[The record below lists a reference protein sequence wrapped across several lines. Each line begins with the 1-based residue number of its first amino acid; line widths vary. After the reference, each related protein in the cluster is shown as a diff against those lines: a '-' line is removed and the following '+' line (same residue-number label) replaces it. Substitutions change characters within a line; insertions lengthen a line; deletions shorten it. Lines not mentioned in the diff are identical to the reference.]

1 MVQSEAI
8 VPTRYPKWWTFGTS
22 KTPLWNRQTCMS
34 LLRRPYKPG
43 VKALW
48 RFLTGFPVCFSQNHI
63 VVFSQRLKTVC
74 FQFWRYQKQFLL
86 VIHHCG
92 MIKSEFFFVKGLWM
106 NLNFDLFVLF
116 WTMLHYKAFVELW
129 QRWHNFAR
137 EENRK
142 TWNALKGNALKSVCF
157 GGCVVLK
164 ITPKK
169 SQPKKVVLKRIT
181 SNETN
186 DVHHDFAERVL
197 FATGS
202 GVQLASFWQMNL
214 NEQDPWL
221 HLTVLQYD
229 MIYIDICM
237 TV

>member
-1 MVQSEAI
+1 
-8 VPTRYPKWWTFGTS
+8 
-22 KTPLWNRQTCMS
+22 
-34 LLRRPYKPG
+34 
-43 VKALW
+43 
-48 RFLTGFPVCFSQNHI
+48 
-63 VVFSQRLKTVC
+63 
-74 FQFWRYQKQFLL
+74 
-86 VIHHCG
+86 
-92 MIKSEFFFVKGLWM
+92 M

-186 DVHHDFAERVL
+186 DVHHDFAERVFVCYRKWSSVGL
-197 FATGS
+197 ILTDEFEWAGSVIAFNCTAVWYDIYRYMYDSVTGYA
-202 GVQLASFWQMNL
+202 GYASAVFFV
-214 NEQDPWL
+214 
-221 HLTVLQYD
+221 HLLWSLSS
-229 MIYIDICM
+229 
-237 TV
+237 